1 MQQLWSRLAGPKWA
15 ALHSVESDLQPIWY
29 QLVLHKYKTARI
41 LVPAFHYLE
50 KKFTLILISWSRSF
64 DHISATQLW
73 WSMYLYSLCF
83 CISLLHFGRLVCTIC
98 CSAPFAIM
106 NHSEAFYWFYLP
118 SFFSSWLNII
128 FSEKATK
135 ISSNPFRFDWLK
147 YQFCNK

>member
-1 MQQLWSRLAGPKWA
+1 MIG
-15 ALHSVESDLQPIWY
+15 
-29 QLVLHKYKTARI
+29 
-41 LVPAFHYLE
+41 
-50 KKFTLILISWSRSF
+50 WSRSF
-64 DHISATQLW
+64 DRISATQLW

-135 ISSNPFRFDWLK
+135 ISSNTFRFDWLESPTNFELSFYYK
-147 YQFCNK
+147 LITEEVTTYVLTRSNFMSVNSKIFKTFCGLPKRYEI